1 MGGYTYQNGVQPGP
15 KKLAQFREI
24 MELTGTPGSTLRK
37 PKATKLW
44 STSSCSTRPAQP
56 NQPLDKLF
64 PAEAALR
71 RLRNRENGLPPALQE
86 FLDKECDDD
95 AEREL
100 VLAEVEGA
108 LLELARQ
115 DFMDRYGEPTDEDLK
130 PMTDE
135 ELAHLNAK
143 TEEIVRKG
151 KEQNLN

>member
-1 MGGYTYQNGVQPGP
+1 MPEP
-15 KKLAQFREI
+15 F
-24 MELTGTPGSTLRK
+24 
-37 PKATKLW
+37 
-44 STSSCSTRPAQP
+44 
-56 NQPLDKLF
+56 DKLF

-86 FLDKECDDD
+86 FLDKECADD

-115 DFMDRYGEPTDEDLK
+115 DFMDRYGQPTDEDLA

-135 ELAHLNAK
+135 ELAHLNAQ
-143 TEEIVRKG
+143 TEEIVRKRKQQG
-151 KEQNLN
+151 AN

>member
-1 MGGYTYQNGVQPGP
+1 MPEP
-15 KKLAQFREI
+15 F
-24 MELTGTPGSTLRK
+24 
-37 PKATKLW
+37 
-44 STSSCSTRPAQP
+44 
-56 NQPLDKLF
+56 DKLF

-86 FLDKECDDD
+86 FLDNKCADD

-115 DFMDRYGEPTDEDLK
+115 DFMDRYGEPTDEDLA

-135 ELAHLNAK
+135 ELSRLQADV
-143 TEEIVRKG
+143 TETVRKRKQQG
-151 KEQNLN
+151 QN

>member
-1 MGGYTYQNGVQPGP
+1 MPEP
-15 KKLAQFREI
+15 F
-24 MELTGTPGSTLRK
+24 
-37 PKATKLW
+37 
-44 STSSCSTRPAQP
+44 
-56 NQPLDKLF
+56 DKLF

-86 FLDKECDDD
+86 FLDKECADD

-115 DFMDRYGEPTDEDLK
+115 DSMDRYGNPTDEDLA

-135 ELAHLNAK
+135 ELAHLTAQ
-143 TEEIVRKG
+143 TEEIVRKRKQQG
-151 KEQNLN
+151 QN

>member
-1 MGGYTYQNGVQPGP
+1 MTEP
-15 KKLAQFREI
+15 F
-24 MELTGTPGSTLRK
+24 
-37 PKATKLW
+37 
-44 STSSCSTRPAQP
+44 
-56 NQPLDKLF
+56 DKLF
-64 PAEAALR
+64 PAEAALH

-86 FLDKECDDD
+86 FLDKECADD

-115 DFMDRYGEPTDEDLK
+115 DFMDRYGHPTDEDLA

-143 TEEIVRKG
+143 TEEIVRKR
-151 KEQNLN
+151 KQLASS